1 MLRTKNFTMRW
12 EWWALSR
19 SPWAGEISA
28 ISDGRIGCKVVAKN
42 IQQNSIRMGEVYSM
56 TKTMTHD
63 HGVFYTVPMTPENMT
78 PVN

>member
-1 MLRTKNFTMRW
+1 MRVMSI
-12 EWWALSR
+12 ER

-63 HGVFYTVPMTPENMT
+63 PGKYDPGT
-78 PVN
+78 